1 LRSIYE
7 KKFGGGRSGML
18 TYRMNNDF
26 TYFFPAPLDTDANL
40 SLRYNMIND
49 LLIPLVDELSLTVT
63 ADFLFFRGKVEQTSN
78 FGVSTQLRVGITYDR
93 LWKPRYQ
100 PFF

>member
-1 LRSIYE
+1 
-7 KKFGGGRSGML
+7 L

-26 TYFFPAPLDTDANL
+26 TYFFPAPLDTEANL
-40 SLRYNMIND
+40 SLRYNMVND

-63 ADFLFFRGKVEQTSN
+63 ADLLFFRGKVEQTSKP
-78 FGVSTQLRVGITYDR
+78 GLSTQLRVGITYDR
-93 LWKPRYQ
+93 LWKPKYQ